1 MYLLQGRTGFVTEI
15 VKQIVEF
22 IAKSVGLCR
31 ISMMTT
37 CLLIPNC
44 LIWGG
49 GGYPVC
55 LIGKFRPSVAYYCHE
70 SPLHPPTAS
79 SVPRYPALC
88 ARPCQCTWQCIQ
100 QTL

>member
-1 MYLLQGRTGFVTEI
+1 MYLLQGRIGFSMEI

-22 IAKSVGLCR
+22 VAKSVGLCR

-49 GGYPVC
+49 GVPC
-55 LIGKFRPSVAYYCHE
+55 LSYWKIS
-70 SPLHPPTAS
+70 T
-79 SVPRYPALC
+79 
-88 ARPCQCTWQCIQ
+88 QCSI
-100 QTL
+100 LLS